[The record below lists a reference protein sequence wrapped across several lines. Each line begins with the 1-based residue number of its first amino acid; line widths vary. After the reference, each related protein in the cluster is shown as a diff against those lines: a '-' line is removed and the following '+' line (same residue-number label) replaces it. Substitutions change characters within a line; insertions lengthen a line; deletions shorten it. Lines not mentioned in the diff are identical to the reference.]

1 MTLDGLVRRNIV
13 HFWPTNLAV
22 IGGVAVAVAVLA
34 GALLVG
40 SSVRSSLRVL
50 ALERLGAIDQVVT
63 SLGFVREELAGDLM
77 QAEGMES
84 AFAGAAPIVAVE
96 GFVTHQA
103 SGRRASGIQVYGVD
117 HRFWE
122 FHGLDAAP
130 RELGRNDVLVS
141 EGLADELGAADGDAL
156 LVRVEKPS
164 DVPISS
170 LHGRRDDVG
179 RTLRLGVNRVL
190 PPAEL
195 GEFSFRPQQG
205 LARSVFVSLGRLQ
218 RDLEQEGRV
227 NTLLLAAVAGSSEAP
242 AAAAARLATAEAAV
256 RAAATLDDLGLRARA
271 LPAHGAVSIESAAG
285 LLNDETV
292 AAAESVAGTLGLRV
306 EPVLTYLA
314 NALRVGDRLTPYSL
328 VTARALDAVSE
339 VAARTSAGAQDGAV
353 RAPGATGAAG
363 DGAGAAGAEAAG
375 ARSGADGAAPMVL
388 NRWAADDLEASAGDT
403 LTLEYYVWEDEG
415 RLATHEAEFRIAD
428 VVAIAG
434 AADDRDLAP
443 DYPGITE
450 ATDVTDWD
458 PPFDIDLDLIRPADE
473 EYWDDHRTTPKAFI
487 PLAVGQRLWGSRW
500 GEVTSIRLHP
510 AAAGVPAAAGAPAG
524 AGAPGADVEALA
536 ADLRGA
542 FRTAL
547 DPLAIG
553 FVVYPARALAVEA
566 SAGVTDFGLYFIYF
580 SFFLVV
586 SALLL
591 ASLFFRLGVE
601 QRLREIGLLRAAGY
615 PASAIRRLFLSEA
628 FVLAAAGSAV
638 GVLGAVGYAELV
650 MWGLRTW
657 WVDAVGTTRLALAVS
672 PAMLA
677 AGAAGGVLAAFGSI
691 GWTLRAL
698 APASPRSLL
707 TGAVAE
713 VTGLPAASESEAP
726 PPGARA
732 WRIGLGLLGGG
743 AAAVGLASAGLIGA
757 TEGFFGGGL
766 LLLVATLV
774 FAWAW
779 IGGRPSAAAH
789 EQWSVPRVGFR
800 NASYRPGR
808 SVLCIALIASAA
820 FIIVAVDAFR
830 REGGGN
836 VLDRAS
842 GTGGYTLLADT
853 LLPLVHDPSTVE
865 GQDEL
870 FVADLFEEGEALAGV
885 TLERFRLRPG
895 EDASC
900 LNLYQAK
907 DPRVLA
913 PTPAFVA
920 EGRFAFGATA
930 AETPEEEA
938 NPWLLLDREFADGA
952 IPAIADSTSLN
963 YALHI
968 GIGDDFVLNR
978 DTDRPITLRI
988 VGALSDSIFQREL
1001 LISESH
1007 FERVFP
1013 DYDGY
1018 RFFLIDAPPAR
1029 MADVSAAL
1037 EDRLV
1042 DFGFDVV
1049 SAGERLAAFHR
1060 VENTYLATFQTLGGL
1075 GLILGTFGLGAV
1087 LLRNVLE
1094 RRRELALMRAVGYNA
1109 RHLSL
1114 MVLAENAFLLFAG
1127 LAAGTGCAIVAIAPA
1142 WLERGGGVPLLSLG
1156 GLLLVV
1162 VATGLTASLAATVA
1176 AVRSPLLGALRAE

>member
-1 MTLDGLVRRNIV
+1 MTLHGLVRRNVV

-40 SSVRSSLRVL
+40 SSVRASLRVL

-63 SLGFVREELAGDLM
+63 SLAFVREELASELM
-77 QAEGMES
+77 GAEGMP
-84 AFAGAAPIVAVE
+84 AMFAGTAPIVAVE

-103 SGRRASGIQVYGVD
+103 SGRRASGLQVYGVD
-117 HRFWE
+117 ERFWT
-122 FHGLDAAP
+122 FHGLDAGALA
-130 RELGRNDVLVS
+130 LGRNDVLVT
-141 EGLADELGAADGDAL
+141 EGLAGELGAAEGDAL

-170 LHGRRDDVG
+170 LHGRRDDIG
-179 RTLRLGVNRVL
+179 RTLRLGVQRVL
-190 PPAEL
+190 PAAEL

-205 LARSVFVSLGRLQ
+205 LARSVFVSLARLQ

-227 NTLLLAAVAGSSEAP
+227 NTVLLAAAAGASEAP
-242 AAAAARLATAEAAV
+242 ADAAARLATAEAAL
-256 RAAATLDDLGLRARA
+256 RAVATLDDLGLRVRA
-271 LPAHGAVSIESAAG
+271 LPGHGAVSIESAAG
-285 LLNDETV
+285 LLNDETA
-292 AAAESVAGTLGLRV
+292 AAAEAVAGTLGLRV

-328 VTARALDAVSE
+328 VTARALDAVSD
-339 VAARTSAGAQDGAV
+339 VA
-353 RAPGATGAAG
+353 P
-363 DGAGAAGAEAAG
+363 
-375 ARSGADGAAPMVL
+375 ADGGAPPMVL
-388 NRWAADDLEASAGDT
+388 NRWAADDLGAAAGDA

-428 VVAIAG
+428 IVPIAG

-458 PPFDIDLDLIRPADE
+458 PPFDIDLSMVRPADE

-487 PLAVGQRLWGSRW
+487 PLEAGQRLWASRW
-500 GEVTSIRLHP
+500 GQVTSVRLHL
-510 AAAGVPAAAGAPAG
+510 PAG
-524 AGAPGADVEALA
+524 AAAADVEAVA
-536 ADLRGA
+536 NEVRGA
-542 FRTAL
+542 FRSAL

-553 FVVYPARALAVEA
+553 FVAYPARALAVEA

-601 QRLREIGLLRAAGY
+601 QRLREIGLLRAAGF
-615 PASAIRRLFLSEA
+615 PAATIRRVFLSEGI
-628 FVLAAAGSAV
+628 VLAVVGSV
-638 GVLGAVGYAELV
+638 IGVLGAVGYAGLV

-657 WVDAVGTTRLALAVS
+657 WVDAVGTTRLALDVS
-672 PAMLA
+672 PVMLA
-677 AGAAGGVLAAFGSI
+677 AGAAGGVLAAVGTI

-713 VTGLPAASESEAP
+713 VTGVPAAAEGGAP
-726 PPGARA
+726 AGARA
-732 WRIGLGLLGGG
+732 RRIGFALLGAG
-743 AAAVGLASAGLIGA
+743 AVAVGVASAGLIGA
-757 TEGFFGGGL
+757 TPGFFGGGL
-766 LLLVATLV
+766 LLLVAMLV
-774 FAWAW
+774 LAWAW
-779 IGGRPSAAAH
+779 LGARPSAPAH
-789 EQWSVPRVGFR
+789 DQWSVSQVGFR

-830 REGGGN
+830 REGGGD
-836 VLDRAS
+836 VLDPHG
-842 GTGGYTLLADT
+842 GTGGYTLLAET
-853 LLPLVHDPSTVE
+853 LLPIVHDPSTIE

-870 FVADLFEEGEALAGV
+870 FVADLFEEGEALADV
-885 TLERFRLRPG
+885 SLQRFRLRPG

-907 DPRVLA
+907 NPRVLA

-920 EGRFAFGATA
+920 EGRFGFGATA
-930 AETPEEEA
+930 AETPDEVA
-938 NPWLLLDREFADGA
+938 NPWLLLDRQFEDGA
-952 IPAIADSTSLN
+952 IPAIADSTTLA

-968 GIGDDFVLNR
+968 GVGDDFVLNR

-988 VGALSDSIFQREL
+988 VAALSDSVFQREL
-1001 LISESH
+1001 LVSEAH

-1018 RFFLIDAPPAR
+1018 RFFLIEAPPAR

-1037 EDRLV
+1037 EERLA

-1127 LAAGTGCAIVAIAPA
+1127 LLAGTGSAIVAIAPA

-1162 VATGLTASLAATVA
+1162 IATGLTASLAATVA

>member
-1 MTLDGLVRRNIV
+1 MTLHGLVRRNIV

-40 SSVRSSLRVL
+40 SSVRASLRVL

-63 SLGFVREELAGDLM
+63 SLGFVREDLAGELM
-77 QAEGMES
+77 QAEGMGA

-130 RELGRNDVLVS
+130 RELGRNDVFVS
-141 EGLADELGAADGDAL
+141 EGLAAELGAAGGDAL

-179 RTLRLGVNRVL
+179 RTLRLGVQRVL
-190 PPAEL
+190 PPDEL

-227 NTLLLAAVAGSSEAP
+227 NTVLLAAVAGASEAP

-271 LPAHGAVSIESAAG
+271 LPVHGAVSIESAAG
-285 LLNDETV
+285 LLNDETA
-292 AAAESVAGTLGLRV
+292 AAAESVAGTLGLRA
-306 EPVLTYLA
+306 EPILTYLA

-339 VAARTSAGAQDGAV
+339 FSSGASGGARDE
-353 RAPGATGAAG
+353 ATGARG
-363 DGAGAAGAEAAG
+363 EAGADGDEAA
-375 ARSGADGAAPMVL
+375 GAAPMVL
-388 NRWAADDLEASAGDT
+388 NRWAADDLGAAAGDA

-415 RLATHEAEFRIAD
+415 RLVTHEAEFRIAG
-428 VVAIAG
+428 VVLISG

-510 AAAGVPAAAGAPAG
+510 ARAGAAAS
-524 AGAPGADVEALA
+524 DVEGVDAVA
-536 ADLRGA
+536 AEVREA

-547 DPLAIG
+547 DPLAVG

-601 QRLREIGLLRAAGY
+601 QRLRELGLLRAAGY
-615 PASAIRRLFLSEA
+615 PAAAIRRVFLSEA
-628 FVLAAAGSAV
+628 FVLAAAGSAI
-638 GVLGAVGYAELV
+638 GVLGAIGYAELV

-672 PAMLA
+672 PVMLA

-713 VTGLPAASESEAP
+713 VTGLPAVSGEAP
-726 PPGARA
+726 PAGSRA
-732 WRIGLGLLGGG
+732 WRIGIGLLGAG
-743 AAAVGLASAGLIGA
+743 AAAVGLASTGLIGA

-766 LLLVATLV
+766 LLLVAMLV

-779 IGGRPSAAAH
+779 LGGRPSAAAH

-830 REGGGN
+830 REGGGD
-836 VLDRAS
+836 VLDRAG

-853 LLPLVHDPSTVE
+853 LLPIVHDPSTVE

-913 PTPAFVA
+913 PTPEFVA
-920 EGRFAFGATA
+920 EGRFTFGATA

-1001 LISESH
+1001 LVSEAH

-1029 MADVSAAL
+1029 TADVSAAL